1 METVLMIIVMGA
13 ALYFL
18 MIRPQQKR
26 AKEQKELM
34 GALAP
39 GGRVMTVSGIIGTI
53 KYLGEKQA
61 ILEVS
66 PGVEMT
72 IDKRAISPQAV
83 EDEFEYADADADAE
97 PDADADVEAVL
108 DTDAPEAAIPEVN
121 TFEPNPPQPE
131 PGAETGTPATSDAP
145 DAEAPTWDNPGTS
158 KN

>member
-72 IDKRAISPQAV
+72 IDERAISPQAG
-83 EDEFEYADADADAE
+83 EDEFEYADADAE

-121 TFEPNPPQPE
+121 AFDPTPPQPE
-131 PGAETGTPATSDAP
+131 PVAETGTSATSDAP